1 MLPRAN
7 KYFHPS
13 FIIDSKSKEE
23 LSIKERIQVNKSA
36 QLSNIKKL
44 SSNHFTFNSV

>member
-23 LSIKERIQVNKSA
+23 LSIKERI
-36 QLSNIKKL
+36 
-44 SSNHFTFNSV
+44 